1 MISSQ
6 GFCGLVQTAL
16 ADRLDANLLG
26 GRMSATMKNAIVT
39 AVNAA
44 SATDGLARARAG
56 IWLVV
61 TSPQYQVQR

>member
-1 MISSQ
+1 
-6 GFCGLVQTAL
+6 
-16 ADRLDANLLG
+16 
-26 GRMSATMKNAIVT
+26 MSATMKNAIVT